1 VSIATD
7 EVTKEAAKAATATLS
22 QLLARILNQLSLS
35 AWLPSAALVL
45 IIAFI
50 LELAGHQG
58 TAADAGAAIS
68 LTLGALSKTSFAGV
82 VLLSLVIVVC
92 TMVTQAFSFEA
103 IRVLEGY
110 WGAGDR
116 AEKMAA
122 RRCKTFER
130 HKSELDTKYESLIE
144 AAWRDVELSI
154 AKQKPRFTRAMTEK
168 LRERVTGAFAN
179 GNLSEASLERVMA
192 YDWEAHVEQGVLR
205 RLRNVEKRLADYP
218 RDESRIMPTRL
229 GNVLR
234 RYEAE
239 TGADDVEGF
248 IERVYRHLP
257 FSLQLS
263 HDEQRARL
271 DLYCSMVFVLWFCAL
286 VATARFGWWDWP
298 YTVGFV
304 GAAVVASIVAYRAA
318 VASARY
324 YGTLLVSVAT
334 FLDEERTETD

>member
-1 VSIATD
+1 MSTATEEVS
-7 EVTKEAAKAATATLS
+7 KEAAKAATETIS
-22 QLLARILNQLSLS
+22 QLVAKILNQLSLS

-45 IIAFI
+45 IIVFT
-50 LELAGHQG
+50 LELAGHLA
-58 TAADAGAAIS
+58 TAGDAGTAIS
-68 LTLGALSKTSFAGV
+68 LTVGALSKMSFAGV
-82 VLLSLVIVVC
+82 VLLSMVIVVC

-116 AEKMAA
+116 AEKIAA
-122 RRCKTFER
+122 RRCKKFEA
-130 HKSELDTKYESLIE
+130 HKSALESKYESLTK
-144 AAWRDVELSI
+144 AAWRDVESSI
-154 AKQKPRFTRAMTEK
+154 AKQKPRFTRAMTNK
-168 LRERVTGAFAN
+168 LRERITG
-179 GNLSEASLERVMA
+179 EAATGTLGHTNQERVMA
-192 YDWEAHVEQGVLR
+192 YDWEAHVDQGVLR

-218 RDESRIMPTRL
+218 RDSSRIMPTQL

-239 TGADDVEGF
+239 TGAGDVEGF
-248 IERVYRHLP
+248 IERVYQRLP

-298 YTVGFV
+298 YTATFV
-304 GAAVVASIVAYRAA
+304 GAAGVASGVAYRAA
-318 VASARY
+318 IASARY
-324 YGTLLVSVAT
+324 YGTLLLYVVT
-334 FLDEERTETD
+334 FLDEEATETD